1 MGRGGVAPDEVGD
14 LLQGA
19 GAGDVDAL
27 APFYER
33 TSPLVFNLLN
43 YALGELA
50 AAERATVRVYVHVW
64 RTAPAF
70 DPASMSGC
78 TFLLRAVHRELDGR
92 RRRTGT

>member
-1 MGRGGVAPDEVGD
+1 MGRGGVASDEVGV

-27 APFYER
+27 AAFYER
-33 TSPLVFNLLN
+33 TSPVVFTFLN
-43 YALGELA
+43 HALGEPA
-50 AAERATVRVYVHVW
+50 AAERATVRVYVQVW

-78 TFLLRAVHRELDGR
+78 TFLMRAVRRELDGR
-92 RRRTGT
+92 QRCPGS